1 LILTFDCFS
10 LDALG
15 LDIHHVIEQ
24 VGRCR
29 SYDLFGFN
37 GTGGVW
43 KKQAVEDAGGFSCD
57 TVTEDLLLSYKA
69 YLAGYVFMYIRVAP
83 QALEVPSC
91 ILAHVQQKQ
100 RWTKGCLQVLRMHY
114 KEILCSKQTSVAVKL
129 EAFMHLS
136 GPLQLVAAVTALLSC
151 PYLVINGVD
160 SILVKVVSIF
170 ALIEPSVAAL
180 HAIVSKVPG
189 ENGHYKHWSSKV
201 ARTLTIFPHF
211 ALRCGMAP
219 FEAKAA
225 VEGLFS
231 NDATFHTTP
240 KEGSNST
247 VSNATKA
254 KKLARAT
261 GDDIAATVGLSLA
274 ILQFVNMFDLDL
286 RTLHFLTFGFAVFA
300 LNILMCIGL
309 FIVAL
314 TFLIAKHPSAGL
326 RALRSLAKT
335 RHIVLSVSLFA
346 YIVGYMTCF
355 LWGDKVSMSM
365 CFVQCYLF
373 TQSHSIFRKFR
384 LVSKSLTRNPPVVS
398 VVNELCYSHKHDVR
412 FVGNRARHRTILR
425 KRTRLS

>member
-1 LILTFDCFS
+1 LVEFS

-15 LDIHHVIEQ
+15 LDIHHVVEQ
-24 VGRCR
+24 IGRCR
-29 SYDLFGFN
+29 AYNLFGFN

-43 KKQAVEDAGGFSCD
+43 KRQAVEDAGGFSCD

-69 YLAGYVFMYIRVAP
+69 YLAGYLFIYIRNAP

-114 KEILCSKQTSVAVKL
+114 KEIFFSKQTSVAIKL

-136 GPLQLVAAVTALLSC
+136 GPLQLIAAVTALLSC
-151 PYLVINGVD
+151 PYLVFNGLN

-170 ALIEPSVAAL
+170 ALIEPSVAAI

-225 VEGLFS
+225 IEGLFS

-240 KEGSNST
+240 KEGSNSS
-247 VSNATKA
+247 VSNGTKA

-261 GDDIAATVGLSLA
+261 GDEIAAIVGLSLA
-274 ILQFVNMFDLDL
+274 VLQFVNMSDLDFN
-286 RTLHFLTFGFAVFA
+286 TLNFLTFDFAVFA
-300 LNILMCIGL
+300 LNVLMCIGL
-309 FIVAL
+309 FIVPL
-314 TFLIAKHPSAGL
+314 TFLIAKYPSVGL
-326 RALRSLAKT
+326 QALRSLAKT
-335 RHIVLSVSLFA
+335 RHIVLSVSLLA

-355 LWGDKVSMSM
+355 MSGDEVSMSM
-365 CFVQCYLF
+365 
-373 TQSHSIFRKFR
+373 
-384 LVSKSLTRNPPVVS
+384 
-398 VVNELCYSHKHDVR
+398 
-412 FVGNRARHRTILR
+412 
-425 KRTRLS
+425 